1 VVNPFK
7 KFPSRCRALKGTA
20 ATLFLGTV
28 GVVALPFVTPT
39 AGASTARSSL
49 PTAKSVITATKNA
62 IKGESSVRLNVTSTD
77 SKTKAVET
85 EIADAGTSSG
95 LQSLVQGQ
103 AKAYVRI
110 TKKAAFLG
118 GNSKGLSV
126 IFGVPSA
133 DIKKVGTKWISVAA
147 GSTQYTSIVDGG
159 TIGPLLAGLL
169 PASTAK
175 VTVSH
180 ESLSGQQATA
190 LSWSETA
197 STGTVKLKLD
207 VAATGKS
214 LPLEIN
220 ATQGVVHAV
229 TTFAKWGEKITV
241 ATPTQTIA
249 ITKLTG

>member
-1 VVNPFK
+1 MLPFINV
-7 KFPSRCRALKGTA
+7 FRSRVARRRALKA
-20 ATLFLGTV
+20 LFIATIGA
-28 GVVALPFVTPT
+28 VAFPFTSGL
-39 AGASTARSSL
+39 AGASTISSSF
-49 PTAKSVITATKNA
+49 PTVKNVVSATQKA
-62 IKGESSVRLNVTSTD
+62 IKAEASVRLTVISTD
-77 SKTKAVET
+77 SKTKASET
-85 EIADAGTSSG
+85 EIADAGTTSG

-118 GNSKGLSV
+118 GNAKGLSV

-133 DIKKVGTKWISVAA
+133 DVKKVGTKWISVAA
-147 GSTQYTSIVDGG
+147 GSTQYTSIVNGG

-169 PASTAK
+169 PTSTAK
-175 VTVSH
+175 VTVTR
-180 ESLSGQQATA
+180 EQLSGQHATA
-190 LSWSETA
+190 LSWSETS

-207 VAATGKS
+207 VASTGKS

-229 TTFAKWGEKITV
+229 TTFAKWGEKISVT
-241 ATPTQTIA
+241 APTKTIS